1 MLLGALLTLITLA
14 VLAVIAFPLLRRARA
29 APERAQY
36 DRAVYRDQMHELE
49 RDVARGL
56 IGEREA
62 QSARL
67 EIQRRM
73 LASDAAGRGPAPRR
87 TRTPVVAVVVCVL
100 IAGGSG
106 ALYWRLGSPGLRDEP
121 YASRVLPGTEAQAG
135 QHNVHEA
142 ATALAARLQTNP
154 SDREGWLL
162 YARTMATL
170 NDWAKSVDAYRRA
183 IALGADGADGADVMS
198 GFGEMQVLASDG
210 MVTPAARDAFSA
222 ALAKDPKDDVS
233 RYYLALGDAQAGEPR
248 RAIDAWLKLAG
259 EAQDGSPMREEV
271 VRRITET
278 AKNNGLP
285 MPTLPPPAPVQ
296 TAEAQT
302 GAPHTGAPQTGAPPG
317 GAASGDATQAL
328 ANMPPEQR
336 EHVIRGMVEK
346 IAAQLQANPNDA
358 DGWVRLGRSYGVLGD
373 ADKATDAFEH
383 AVKLK
388 PDDVSIPLQ
397 EARAILEARKPDA
410 PVPPTVVALL
420 HKVEA
425 KQPDDPEVLWYLG
438 AAAAQDD
445 RFEDAKKYWQRL
457 LPLLTADSDDQK
469 MVQQALDTLPAK

>member
-1 MLLGALLTLITLA
+1 MLLGVVLTLITLA
-14 VLAVIAFPLLRRARA
+14 VLAVIALPLLRSARP
-29 APERAQY
+29 APERAHY
-36 DRAVYRDQMHELE
+36 DRAVYRDQMNELE

-62 QSARL
+62 ASARV

-73 LASDAAGRGPAPRR
+73 LASDAAGSAPPPSRAPAPLLAL
-87 TRTPVVAVVVCVL
+87 VLCVL
-100 IAGGSG
+100 IAGASA
-106 ALYWRLGSPGLRDEP
+106 ALYWRLGSPGLPDEP
-121 YASRVLPGTEAQAG
+121 YASRVLPGAEAQVG

-154 SDREGWLL
+154 NDREGWLL

-170 NDWAKSVDAYRRA
+170 NEWAKSVDAYKRA
-183 IALGADGADGADVMS
+183 VALGADGPDVMS
-198 GFGEMQVLASDG
+198 GYGEMLVLASQG
-210 MVTPAARDAFSA
+210 MVTPAARDAFTA

-233 RYYLALGDAQAGEPR
+233 RYYMALADAQAGEPR
-248 RAIDAWLKLAG
+248 RAIDAWLALAG
-259 EAQDGSPMREEV
+259 EAQDGSPMRDEV

-285 MPTLPPPAPVQ
+285 MPTLPPPAPPS
-296 TAEAQT
+296 EAR
-302 GAPHTGAPQTGAPPG
+302 AGAPPA
-317 GAASGDATQAL
+317 GAPGTGATEAM
-328 ANMPPEQR
+328 ANLPPEQR
-336 EHVIRGMVEK
+336 DQAIRGMVQK
-346 IAAQLQANPNDA
+346 LAAQLQANPNDA

-373 ADKATDAFEH
+373 ADKATDAFDH
-383 AVKLK
+383 AARLK
-388 PDDVSIPLQ
+388 PDDASIPLQ

-410 PVPPTVVALL
+410 PVSPSVVALL

-438 AAAAQDD
+438 VAAAQDD
-445 RFEDAKKYWQRL
+445 RFAEAKKYWQRL
-457 LPLLTADSDDQK
+457 LPLLPADSDDRK